1 MIDVREYWNFDDP
14 IESYTR
20 FMSLRAAHSDHSQV
34 ADLDAQ
40 AARCLGLQGKFEDAH
55 RVLDSIQQNWANLND
70 RARASYE
77 IERGRVFRSSGNA
90 VAARECFERARQTT
104 ELDLEID
111 ALHMLAFVSE
121 PEEAK
126 KFNEEALALTEDTDN
141 PWALRWRGTLFNNM
155 AWDLH
160 AAEEF
165 EQALAK
171 FELAV
176 EARKTSNDLKRLRI
190 AQWCRARCLRSLHR
204 YEEALRVLDALESE
218 ENDALFAEEM
228 AENLHSLGRAEEAR
242 AWFES
247 AYRLVAQ
254 DASEVGTERL
264 DRLEKLSGASNNE

>member
-14 IESYTR
+14 VESYTK
-20 FMSLRAAHSDHSQV
+20 FMSLRPAHSDHSQV
-34 ADLDAQ
+34 ADIDAQ
-40 AARCLGLQGKFEDAH
+40 AARCLGLQGKFEEAH
-55 RVLDSIQQNWANLND
+55 RVLDSIQQNWPNLND

-90 VAARECFERARQTT
+90 VAARECFERARQTR

-121 PEEAK
+121 PDEAR
-126 KFNEEALALTEDTDN
+126 KFNEEALALTEETDN

-155 AWDLH
+155 AWDHH

-165 EQALAK
+165 ELALAK

-176 EARKTSNDLKRLRI
+176 EARKTTNDLKRLRV

-204 YEEALRVLDALESE
+204 HEEALRVLGALDHD
-218 ENDALFAEEM
+218 ENDELFAEEM
-228 AENLHSLGRAEEAR
+228 AENLHSLGRSEEAR
-242 AWFES
+242 AWFEK
-247 AYRLVAQ
+247 AYRLVSQ
-254 DASEVGTERL
+254 DACQAGSERL
-264 DRLEKLSGASNNE
+264 ARLEKLSGTVMDE